1 MGRVTNALVKA
12 GRWADRDGNAGARKW
27 TVLDGG
33 LTAGPVSDSQSDSD
47 ERGAG
52 TENPFPAV
60 ATTPTPIRF
69 PSRLTR
75 NADLAALSED
85 ARWVPELTDE
95 TSESAQ
101 ADDRGVVDIYP
112 SRQEPY
118 NLAAYNV
125 NPAAKA
131 PAALPYQEHRAWPT
145 ALITDRCKTIS
156 LSRARLAPALAVL
169 AGNDPLA
176 NEKYE
181 SLAVRLFNLA
191 SKRGLKTILV
201 TSALEGEGKTTVAS
215 NLAVA
220 MAGSSDKRVLL
231 IDGDSKRPSVAKT
244 FGIAPVKGWKE
255 LVNGECDAAD
265 AIFRLKPSGLF
276 VCADDILSLTRGTA
290 ENRNKQG
297 GLKAPGGVSGQSRNG
312 QSGMLNSARPESLIE
327 ELKRHFGLII
337 IDTPPILGFADAQ
350 RLAAIADGA
359 ILVVRAG
366 QTGHSAVA
374 DALKLIPKDRRLGV
388 VLNQSST
395 EDESSYYG
403 ARKYAGQRSGT
414 AKKAGLK
421 PSARA

>member
-12 GRWADRDGNAGARKW
+12 GRWADRDGNAGSAKW

-33 LTAGPVSDSQSDSD
+33 LPAGPVSDPLSDGD
-47 ERGAG
+47 ERGACAQ
-52 TENPFPAV
+52 NPFPAAA
-60 ATTPTPIRF
+60 ATPPPIRF

-85 ARWVPELTDE
+85 ARWAPELTDE

-101 ADDRGVVDIYP
+101 ANDHGVVDIYP
-112 SRQEPY
+112 SRHEPY
-118 NLAAYNV
+118 NLAGPKA

-131 PAALPYQEHRAWPT
+131 PAPQPYQEHRAWPT

-156 LSRARLAPALAVL
+156 LSRGRLAPALTVL
-169 AGNDPLA
+169 AGNDPFA

-220 MAGSSDKRVLL
+220 MARSSDRRVLL

-244 FGIAPVKGWKE
+244 FGIAPVKGWRE
-255 LVNGECDAAD
+255 LVSGECDAAD
-265 AIFRLKPSGLF
+265 AIFRLKPGGLY
-276 VCADDILSLTRGTA
+276 VCADDILSLSRGTA

-297 GLKAPGGVSGQSRNG
+297 VLKGPGVVSGQPRTG
-312 QSGMLNSARPESLIE
+312 PSGMLNSARPESLIE

-359 ILVVRAG
+359 ILVVSAG
-366 QTGHSAVA
+366 RTNHSAVA
-374 DALKLIPKDRRLGV
+374 DALKLIPKDRRLGI
-388 VLNQSST
+388 VLNQSNT

-403 ARKYAGQRSGT
+403 ARKYVGPGSGT

-421 PSARA
+421 SAARA